1 MKPSE
6 LVDLAKQG
14 DERAIATLLSQAVRD
29 RNLTVKVL
37 LRDDCLHI
45 LLEAELVPDQ
55 VMAVRR
61 VRQCLVELEFAIASV
76 VRLYGRQ
83 HGEAKPAWTVS
94 FEQVNPPT
102 ASPEAERR
110 TRQQLALEQST
121 TPLQQITP
129 GATPVFK
136 IGSFTYT
143 TDDLRNLVLKLNPLK
158 VSFVIILALYGLF
171 GASSYTVERFLEGS
185 DSIMMFLHGVNLIF
199 HEAGHVIF
207 SFFGRFLHILGG
219 SLMQVLVPAGIAGYF
234 FFHRQLYAGALTLC
248 WVAQNLWDVSIYIKD
263 AQARVLPLLG
273 GEAVLHDWHF
283 LLLDMNLLT
292 KDQLIGNLVFWL
304 GVLLYVAAIFA
315 GFYCSQVGIA
325 DDSFSE

>member
-1 MKPSE
+1 MMPFD
-6 LVDLAKQG
+6 LVELAKQG
-14 DERAIATLLSQAVRD
+14 DEQAIATLLSQAVRD
-29 RNLTVKVL
+29 RNVAVKVHQHE
-37 LRDDCLHI
+37 DCLHV
-45 LLEAELVPDQ
+45 LLEAELVPNQ

-61 VRQCLVELEFAIASV
+61 IRQCLVELEFAIASV
-76 VRLYGRQ
+76 VRIYGRQ
-83 HGEAKPAWTVS
+83 RGETKPAWTVA
-94 FEQVNPPT
+94 FECIKFSAT
-102 ASPEAERR
+102 SPETGRGPSQQSAPEESATPMRR
-110 TRQQLALEQST
+110 TTPGT
-121 TPLQQITP
+121 TPI
-129 GATPVFK
+129 FK

-143 TDDLRNLVLKLNPLK
+143 TDDLRHLLLKLNPLK

-219 SLMQVLVPAGIAGYF
+219 SLMQVLVPAGITGYF
-234 FFHRQLYAGALTLC
+234 LFHRQLYAGAVTLC

-263 AQARVLPLLG
+263 AQARALPLLG

-304 GVLLYVAAIFA
+304 GVLLYIAAIFA
-315 GFYCSQVGIA
+315 GFYCSQIEIT
-325 DDSFSE
+325 DDSFSK